1 MVGGCSAV
9 NFATYNKPSKEDID
23 SLQMNTKCF
32 PRVELTNTA
41 WETLGKEVRD
51 GTGTDLTYTWN
62 EQSCE
67 MLQKRS
73 RTLV

>member
-32 PRVELTNTA
+32 PTGRTDKYS
-41 WETLGKEVRD
+41 LGDIRKGSE
-51 GTGTDLTYTWN
+51 GWN
-62 EQSCE
+62 WDRFNIYMERAV
-67 MLQKRS
+67 M
-73 RTLV
+73 